1 MSHTS
6 PPTDVTLPS
15 RRSAALIFVSIS
27 SILLQACAHEGQTPA
42 RVRAPVQPS
51 APQMCTLWQRGGET
65 PLREIPCRNLDS
77 DLDGVDDAVDLCP
90 MLQEIENGIAD
101 GDGCPDP
108 DPDRDGYADFEDACP
123 QLAGVAPDG
132 CPLVDKDRDFIADH
146 LDACPNQPEDIDG
159 EDDGDGCPEG
169 IFRQRY
175 ARALTEQIW
184 LAEKL
189 EVRAGSVKLS
199 RQGRTDFKRLKEQLS
214 RNVDAVR
221 KIRVV
226 AYASVLE
233 TARGRA
239 KRLAKRRVRR
249 IRSKLRKMG
258 FPKDVFSYSVYP
270 LKNGGERVGRV
281 EVTVLVPLALSLD
294 ELNAPSVSPSS
305 AQWIRP
311 VTYSDEAT
319 EAPSP
324 KPAPAPSTS
333 DSGETMGREDNG
345 RLWGTKTADKKRKR
359 TEAKKRVSNRHV
371 NPLSAEDDS
380 SRELRAGQ
388 EVEKGR
394 RADTDTGPAPAS
406 ELSQEQEASATPA
419 QVTPDHPDEEPDTDQ
434 AQTVV
439 GEEVERVTPR
449 RASLLFDDDELPD
462 EDPRDRKELSAPVP
476 LAKTRIDLSKL
487 DDSDEDILLFED
499 DENGEELDLPEGD
512 AADLEVLFF
521 EEPQTPDASDWEAPS
536 AN

>member
-1 MSHTS
+1 MSHISLPTEVTS
-6 PPTDVTLPS
+6 LS
-15 RRSAALIFVSIS
+15 LRSAAPIFVSIS
-27 SILLQACAHEGQTPA
+27 LILLQACAHKGQTRA
-42 RVRAPVQPS
+42 RARATVQPS

-90 MLQEIENGIAD
+90 MLQEVENGIAD

-281 EVTVLVPLALSLD
+281 EVTVLVPLALSLE

-311 VTYSDEAT
+311 VAYSDEAT
-319 EAPSP
+319 AAHTP

-333 DSGETMGREDNG
+333 DSGEVDLKDNG
-345 RLWGTKTADKKRKR
+345 RLLGTKTAVVKRKR
-359 TEAKKRVSNRHV
+359 AEAKRRVPNKRVS
-371 NPLSAEDDS
+371 PLSAADASPGEPT
-380 SRELRAGQ
+380 AG
-388 EVEKGR
+388 EEAETVR
-394 RADTDTGPAPAS
+394 RADTSPAPAP
-406 ELSQEQEASATPA
+406 ELSQEREASATTA
-419 QVTPDHPDEEPDTDQ
+419 QVHPAPPDEEPDTAQ
-434 AQTVV
+434 AQTDAA
-439 GEEVERVTPR
+439 EEGQRVTPR

-476 LAKTRIDLSKL
+476 IAKTRIDLSKL

-521 EEPQTPDASDWEAPS
+521 EEPQTPNAKDWEAPS